1 MFNITNRITNRITI
15 TTTMSSPTLA
25 FKDLD
30 REGQLEAVDV
40 MFNKGRSQYLNT
52 HKVSNSTSEQ
62 YRYHK
67 HVKYHVMNYVAINR
81 KA

>member
-1 MFNITNRITNRITI
+1 MS
-15 TTTMSSPTLA
+15 TTTTP
-25 FKDLD
+25 FHDLD
-30 REGQLEAVDV
+30 REEKLEAVDV

-62 YRYHK
+62 YHK

>member
-1 MFNITNRITNRITI
+1 
-15 TTTMSSPTLA
+15 MSSPTLA

-30 REGQLEAVDV
+30 REGKLEAVDV

-62 YRYHK
+62 YHK